1 MSHFP
6 TSWKMEMKSQNWPKN
21 QFCTNS
27 KYVTFSKFSFIVK
40 QPEKQREERVWV
52 RADYPIK
59 SAFAFLCEESWCLIS
74 LDQQKSKQK
83 QKHTPVTPPHI
94 QFNLASAKKSTSRR
108 AAIFSRRIQLIKNV
122 GFFGSADDA
131 SESEALKKH

>member
-94 QFNLASAKKSTSRR
+94 QFNLASAKKIYIKEGSH
-108 AAIFSRRIQLIKNV
+108 IFKENTAYKKRW
-122 GFFGSADDA
+122 FFGSADDA